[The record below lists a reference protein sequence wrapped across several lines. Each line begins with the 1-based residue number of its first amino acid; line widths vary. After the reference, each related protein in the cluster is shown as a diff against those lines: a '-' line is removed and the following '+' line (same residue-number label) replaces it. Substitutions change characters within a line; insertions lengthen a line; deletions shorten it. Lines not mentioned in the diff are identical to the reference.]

1 MQAGLASLAFSR
13 QDAPK
18 FKVTAPLLSGLP
30 LRARV
35 EQLVGQLER
44 SAPGD
49 LDARRSMA
57 SELRALRT
65 LYRSNSAQFSPD
77 LLDMLRNVSVAL
89 ARAPEQSVLERVL
102 KETFGYDAFRP
113 GQLPIIESVLNG
125 GDCVG
130 VMPTGAGKSLTYQL
144 PARVL
149 GRLTLVIS
157 PLIALMKDQVDA
169 LNQLGFAATF
179 LNSSLE
185 LDERRDRIQRL
196 RRGEYEIVY
205 AAPEGLEASVGRVL
219 ADLDIGLVAVDE
231 AHCISQ
237 WGHDFRPA
245 YRNLLALK
253 QRLGRAPILALT
265 ATATPQVTLDI
276 VEQLGMRSPHI
287 FRGSFFRKNLRI
299 TALPKGDLPRS
310 TKVAIREFVA
320 TRRGQAG
327 IIYCLSRRST
337 EAMAEELLSA
347 GLNAA
352 HYHAGMEPGERARVQ
367 DAFREDRIDVVVAT
381 IAFGMGI
388 DKPDVRFVVH
398 HDLPRSIEGY
408 YQEIGRA
415 GRDGQPS
422 DCVLFYSWADVMAY
436 ERMQG
441 DDAEAQARLSAQT
454 REVFRLTEAEG
465 CRHQNLVGYFEQR
478 IEPCADACDRCA
490 DTSVRRV
497 VERSGRRG
505 VKKERAAQAEV
516 RGGPASAPPPGN
528 AAESNGIDA
537 DLFARLKQVR
547 RRLAEELHVPAYVV
561 FSDATLLEMA
571 ARKPASEAELLT
583 VSGVG
588 LTKLSRYGEHFLDV
602 LRSAT

>member
-1 MQAGLASLAFSR
+1 MTLDPSLLGKLI
-13 QDAPK
+13 DPE
-18 FKVTAPLLSGLP
+18 PP
-30 LRARV
+30 LRLQTSNPSLGARIERLV
-35 EQLVGQLER
+35 ERQ
-44 SAPGD
+44 AAADPAD
-49 LDARRSMA
+49 LSTRR
-57 SELRALRT
+57 ELAADLQALRT
-65 LYRSNSAQFSPD
+65 LYRSNSGAFSPE
-77 LLDMLRNVSVAL
+77 LVSMLKQVSAAL
-89 ARAPEQSVLERVL
+89 SRAPEVPVLERVL

-125 GDCVG
+125 SDCVG

-169 LNQLGFAATF
+169 LNQLGFSATF

-185 LDERRDRIQRL
+185 PEQRRDRVQRL

-205 AAPEGLEASVGRVL
+205 AAPEGLEASVGRAI

-245 YRNLLALK
+245 YRNLAALK

-265 ATATPQVTLDI
+265 ATATPEVTLDI
-276 VEQLGMRSPHI
+276 VEQLGMREPRI

-299 TALPKGDLPRS
+299 SAVAKGDVPVS
-310 TKVAIREFVA
+310 TRVAIREFVG
-320 TRRGQAG
+320 TRRGQSG
-327 IIYCLSRRST
+327 IVYCLSRRAT
-337 EAMAEELLSA
+337 EAMSQELLSA
-347 GLNAA
+347 GINAA
-352 HYHAGMEPGERARVQ
+352 HYHAGMEAAERARVQ
-367 DAFREDRIDVVVAT
+367 DGFRDGRIDVVVAT

-415 GRDGQPS
+415 GRDGLVS

-436 ERMQG
+436 ERMTSQG
-441 DDAEAQARLSAQT
+441 EDPDAHERLSAQS
-454 REVFRLTEAEG
+454 REVFRLAGADG
-465 CRHQNLVGYFEQR
+465 CRHQNIVGYFEQR
-478 IEPCADACDRCA
+478 IDPCGEACDRCA
-490 DTSVRRV
+490 DTAVRRI
-497 VERSGRRG
+497 VERRPRRG
-505 VKKERAAQAEV
+505 ARRERGERIERVEREV
-516 RGGPASAPPPGN
+516 RADPVGAD
-528 AAESNGIDA
+528 AE
-537 DLFARLKQVR
+537 LFLRLKQLR
-547 RRLAEELHVPAYVV
+547 RSLADELRVPAYVV

-571 ARKPASEAELLT
+571 ARRPSSEAELLA

-588 LTKLSRYGEHFLDV
+588 LTKLARFGERFLRL
-602 LRSAT
+602 LREES

>member
-1 MQAGLASLAFSR
+1 
-13 QDAPK
+13 
-18 FKVTAPLLSGLP
+18 VTAPLLSVLP
-30 LRARV
+30 LRGRV
-35 EQLVGQLER
+35 EQLVER
-44 SAPGD
+44 LRATDAGD
-49 LDARRSMA
+49 LAARRNMA
-57 SELRALRT
+57 EELRALRT
-65 LYRSNSAQFSPD
+65 LYRSNSGEFSTD
-77 LLDMLRNVSVAL
+77 LVDMLKQVSAAL
-89 ARAPEQSVLERVL
+89 ARAPERPVLERVL

-125 GDCVG
+125 SDCVG

-157 PLIALMKDQVDA
+157 PLIALMKDQVDS
-169 LNQLGFAATF
+169 LNQLGFSATF
-179 LNSSLE
+179 LNSSIE
-185 LDERRDRIQRL
+185 PDERRDRVQRL

-205 AAPEGLEASVGRVL
+205 AAPEGLEASVGRVIS
-219 ADLDIGLVAVDE
+219 DLDIGLVAVDE

-245 YRNLLALK
+245 YRNLHALK
-253 QRLGRAPILALT
+253 QRLGRAPMLALT
-265 ATATPQVTLDI
+265 ATATPEVTLDI
-276 VEQLGMRSPHI
+276 VEQLGMRTPHI

-299 TALPKGDLPRS
+299 TAMAKGDLPAS

-327 IIYCLSRRST
+327 IVYCLSRKST
-337 EAMAEELLSA
+337 EAMAEELLSS

-352 HYHAGMEPGERARVQ
+352 HYHAGMEQGERARVQ
-367 DAFREDRIDVVVAT
+367 DAFREGRVDVVVAT

-415 GRDGQPS
+415 GRDGMPS

-436 ERMQG
+436 ERMTSQG
-441 DDAEAQARLSAQT
+441 DDAESQARLSAQA
-454 REVFRLTEAEG
+454 RDVFRLAEADG
-465 CRHQNLVGYFEQR
+465 CRHQNLVGYFQQQ
-478 IEPCADACDRCA
+478 IEACNESCDRCT
-490 DTSVRRV
+490 DTSVKRV
-497 VERSGRRG
+497 VERRPRRG
-505 VKKERAAQAEV
+505 AKRDRDRDRAVTPSEPRAEV
-516 RGGPASAPPPGN
+516 EGPD
-528 AAESNGIDA
+528 AE
-537 DLFARLKQVR
+537 LFARLKQVR

-561 FSDATLLEMA
+561 FPDATLLEMA

-588 LTKLSRYGEHFLDV
+588 LTKLARYGEHFLDV
-602 LRSAT
+602 LRGAS